1 MVMKQ
6 KYNLLLL
13 TINIVLY
20 FVIVAL
26 WISIPDS
33 LTLDLS
39 VTSLNLFITLLL
51 IYLNQEGFKS
61 FYQSAQFKKFTDTL
75 IFVVLIFSLLSLAN
89 YWTYKHPIQTDL
101 SLFKLNTLTDQTRN
115 VLKKMKGKVT
125 MKVFARKQ
133 ESYLWQAIL
142 DLYRFEK
149 NDLVIE
155 KIDIDVRPDLVQ
167 EYHITEAATLVIEYN
182 EKRQFI
188 TDRDE
193 INITNGLI
201 KISRDSDPVVYFL
214 TGHNEGDISSKETEG
229 LKYIF
234 EAIKNSAVDIRS
246 INLTST
252 TEIPFDAKTVILW
265 GPKTKLMVSEIKTI
279 ERFLERGGNFLVG
292 IDPDL
297 NTDAHREIR
306 DLLLKYHLN
315 QRNDLIIDK
324 RNFVNGSNGTIPL
337 VENYNKDHSITK
349 KFKGQTFF
357 PLVSSVEEFEPHS
370 KKADEKITFL
380 TSSNNFPDSWG
391 ETSLKEILNSRAS
404 YTAGADLTGPLNIG
418 AAYESSKNKIVAF
431 GNSTFVLNA
440 YMKFGNNYLFF
451 INSLSWLVDEDRL
464 ISFNLPII
472 QSERL
477 FISGPQ
483 LGIIFYFSVIF
494 IPLILFGMA
503 IFMYRRRRVR

>member
-1 MVMKQ
+1 
-6 KYNLLLL
+6 
-13 TINIVLY
+13 
-20 FVIVAL
+20 
-26 WISIPDS
+26 
-33 LTLDLS
+33 
-39 VTSLNLFITLLL
+39 
-51 IYLNQEGFKS
+51 
-61 FYQSAQFKKFTDTL
+61 
-75 IFVVLIFSLLSLAN
+75 
-89 YWTYKHPIQTDL
+89 
-101 SLFKLNTLTDQTRN
+101 
-115 VLKKMKGKVT
+115 
-125 MKVFARKQ
+125 
-133 ESYLWQAIL
+133 
-142 DLYRFEK
+142 
-149 NDLVIE
+149 
-155 KIDIDVRPDLVQ
+155 
-167 EYHITEAATLVIEYN
+167 
-182 EKRQFI
+182 
-188 TDRDE
+188 
-193 INITNGLI
+193 
-201 KISRDSDPVVYFL
+201 
-214 TGHNEGDISSKETEG
+214 
-229 LKYIF
+229 
-234 EAIKNSAVDIRS
+234 
-246 INLTST
+246 
-252 TEIPFDAKTVILW
+252 
-265 GPKTKLMVSEIKTI
+265 MVSEIKTI
-279 ERFLERGGNFLVG
+279 ERFLERGGNLLLG

-297 NTDAHREIR
+297 NLDAHREIR

-391 ETSLKEILNSRAS
+391 ETSLKEILTSRAS

-440 YMKFGNNYLFF
+440 YMKFGNNFLFF